1 MVSPTLS
8 SPPAADSLAA
18 GLALWRQT
26 VDAELQGVPFD
37 KKLVT
42 PTLDGISLQP
52 LYTRADLAGVP
63 HLTARPGEA
72 PYGRGTRNFGY
83 KEDSWE
89 FCQEIAGYAAAGFN
103 SALRAD
109 LMAGQNSVAIG
120 PDLAARAGCDPDE
133 APAGSVGADG
143 LSLVDGRD
151 YAEALDAV
159 DLLAVPVHL
168 RAGADALPLAALYLT
183 LACQRGVEIKALSG
197 SLTADPLGEWLE
209 TGSLPTSL
217 GSLYDALA
225 GWTNWAKSHAPQLR
239 TIGVNTTP
247 WSEAGG
253 SATQELAFALAAGVE
268 YLREL
273 QNRGIDPAV
282 AAARLRFTFAV
293 GPQFFTEIAKFRAF
307 RLLWSRAVSAFGAK
321 VGASAKSAVHARTGR
336 WNKTAYDP
344 PVNLLRVTTEALSAV
359 LGGCD
364 SLHIGPYD
372 EAAGATDDFS
382 RRIARNVHTLLAEEF
397 HVTATADPAGGSWFV
412 EKLTDELA
420 RQAWT
425 LFQQIEKE
433 GGLAAA
439 LRRGLPQQLV
449 AATAGEKDGAI
460 AQRRAGLVG
469 TNLFPNLMGE
479 PLVMKA
485 ADSSFQAMRAEA
497 IKARRGA
504 APKKSRATSWSGR
517 FKAALAAASHGA
529 TVGQLA
535 RFGRDPAAPAEQTIQ
550 PVVPKR
556 AAAGFE
562 KLRRASD
569 AFTQRTGARPK
580 VFLAKI
586 GPIKQHKPR
595 ADFSAGFFAVGGF
608 ATMGRE
614 AFETAEAAA
623 KAAIASGAPAAV
635 LCSTDETYPTLVPV
649 FARAVKAAR
658 PGMMVV
664 VAGLPGDPAVADH
677 FRAAGVDEFI
687 HVRANVLDVL
697 AGVLKQIGALT

>member
-1 MVSPTLS
+1 MAAPTLS
-8 SPPAADSLAA
+8 SPPTADRLAA
-18 GLALWRQT
+18 GLAQWRQT
-26 VDAELQGVPFD
+26 VEAELKGVRFD

-42 PTLDGISLQP
+42 RTFEGIALQP

-72 PYGRGTRNFGY
+72 PYGRGFRNLGY

-89 FCQEIAGYAAAGFN
+89 CCQEIVACAIAGFN

-109 LMAGQNSVAIG
+109 LMAGQNSVAIV
-120 PDLAARAGCDPDE
+120 PDVAARAGCDPDE
-133 APAGSVGADG
+133 APAGSVGTNG
-143 LSLVDGRD
+143 LSLTDGRD
-151 YAEALDAV
+151 FAEALDAV

-168 RAGADALPLAALYLT
+168 RAGADALPLAALYL
-183 LACQRGVEIKALSG
+183 AFARQRGVEIKVLSG

-209 TGSLPTSL
+209 TGNLPTSL
-217 GSLYDALA
+217 GSLYDSLA

-239 TIGVNTTP
+239 TIGVNASA

-282 AAARLRFTFAV
+282 TAARLRFSFAI
-293 GPQFFTEIAKFRAF
+293 GPQFFTEVAKFRAF
-307 RLLWSRAVSAFGAK
+307 RLLWSRAVCAFGAK
-321 VGASAKSAVHARTGR
+321 VEASAKSAVHARTGR
-336 WNKTAYDP
+336 WNKTVYDA
-344 PVNLLRVTTEALSAV
+344 PVNMLRVTTEALSAV

-372 EAAGATDDFS
+372 EAAGTTDDFS
-382 RRIARNVHTLLAEEF
+382 RRIARNVHALLAEEF
-397 HVTATADPAGGSWFV
+397 HFTATADPAGGSWYV

-425 LFQQIEKE
+425 LFQETEKE

-439 LRRGLPQQLV
+439 LRRGIPQQLV
-449 AATAGEKDGAI
+449 AATAGEKDDAI

-469 TNLFPNLMGE
+469 ANLFPHLTGE
-479 PLVMKA
+479 PLVPKA
-485 ADSSFQAMRAEA
+485 ADPSFQAKRAEA

-504 APKKSRATSWSGR
+504 APKTSRAASWSGQ
-517 FKAALAAASHGA
+517 FKAALAAAVDGA

-535 RFGRDPAAPAEQTIQ
+535 RFGRDSAAPAEQTIQ
-550 PVVPKR
+550 PVVPRR

-562 KLRRASD
+562 ELRRASD
-569 AFTQRTGARPK
+569 AFPQRTGARPK

-586 GPIKQHKPR
+586 GPVQQHKPR

-608 ATMGRE
+608 ETIGRE

-623 KAAIASGAPAAV
+623 KAAVESGASVAV
-635 LCSTDETYPTLVPV
+635 LCSTDETYAALVPV
-649 FARAVKAAR
+649 FAREVKAGR
-658 PGMMVV
+658 PRMMVV
-664 VAGLPGDPAVADH
+664 LAGMPGDPAVVDQ
-677 FRAAGVDEFI
+677 FRAAGIDEFI
-687 HVRANVLDVL
+687 HVRASVPDVL
-697 AGVLKQIGALT
+697 ARVLKQIGAPT